1 MPNVI
6 LNKTSGSSGQT
17 VVKVTPESYIG
28 KNDATKEIVF
38 TNAKGTTAK
47 LTCLFKGTGEYIYDN
62 PVITEVTAPNFPA
75 GGGTK
80 QLQFKGYQI
89 YRETS
94 DGEEV
99 GRLEFTQDTVAD
111 GFSKYMENT
120 NATPSDVTLDKK
132 NCRATVGSK
141 GTNVS
146 GETTKFNVNLS
157 ITYNKKSITQQN
169 IPWNQDANAIIKREF
184 ISWHAGYSG
193 LVKNINVAADS
204 TSYKIDKLVNI
215 KITYS
220 SGSTANATD
229 NALLSVV
236 KTYTGWSL
244 DSDTGVVSYPVNN
257 TTDSITAIEVNMQY
271 STEDDYKYIVLKFVQ
286 AGIEP
291 AISIT
296 PSLLTFESGSTTPQN
311 VVIDSTDSWTA
322 E

>member
-17 VVKVTPESYIG
+17 VVQVTPEAYIG
-28 KNDATKEIVF
+28 KNDVTKEVIF
-38 TNAKGTTAK
+38 TNAKGTTAT

-80 QLQFKGYQI
+80 KLQFKGYQI

-94 DGEEV
+94 DGDEV

-111 GFSKYMENT
+111 GFNKYIENT
-120 NATPSDVTLDKK
+120 NALPSDVTLDKK
-132 NCRATVGSK
+132 KCEATVGSK

-146 GETTKFNVNLS
+146 KETTKFSINIS
-157 ITYNKKSITQQN
+157 ITYNGKSTTRQN
-169 IPWNQDANAIIKREF
+169 IPWKQDENVITKKEF

-193 LVKNINVAADS
+193 LVENISVAPDS
-204 TSYKIDKLVNI
+204 TSYEIDKLVDV

-220 SGSTANATD
+220 SGSTTNATD
-229 NALLSVV
+229 NASLSVA
-236 KTYTGWSL
+236 KSYTGWSL
-244 DSDTGVVSYPVNN
+244 DSDTGIVSYPVNN
-257 TTDSITAIEVNMQY
+257 TTDSINAIKVNMEY
-271 STEDDYKYIVLKFVQ
+271 GIEPARKRIVLEFVQ

-291 AISIT
+291 AISVT
-296 PSLLTFESGSTTPQN
+296 PNLLTFESGSTTPQN
-311 VVIDSTDSWTA
+311 VTVDSTDSWTA
-322 E
+322 K

>member
-62 PVITEVTAPNFPA
+62 PVITEVIAPNFPA
-75 GGGTK
+75 GGGTE
-80 QLQFKGYQI
+80 QLKFKGYQI

-111 GFSKYMENT
+111 GFTKYMENT
-120 NATPSDVTLDKK
+120 NVTPSDVTLDKK

-146 GETTKFNVNLS
+146 GETTKFSVNLS
-157 ITYNKKSITQQN
+157 ITYNKKSITKQN
-169 IPWNQDANAIIKREF
+169 IPWKQDANEIVKQEF

-193 LVKNINVAADS
+193 LVKNINVTADS
-204 TSYKIDKLVNI
+204 TSYKIDKLTNV

-220 SGSTANATD
+220 SGSTTNTTD
-229 NALLSVV
+229 NASLSVV
-236 KTYTGWSL
+236 KSYTGWSL
-244 DSDTGVVSYPVNN
+244 DSNTGLVTYPANN
-257 TTDSITAIEVNMQY
+257 TTDSIDAIEVNMEY
-271 STEDDYKYIVLKFVQ
+271 GIGDARKYIVFRFVQ
-286 AGIEP
+286 AGIKP
-291 AISIT
+291 AITIT

>member
-1 MPNVI
+1 MPNVV
-6 LNKTSGSSGQT
+6 LNKTNGSSGQT
-17 VVKVTPESYIG
+17 VVQVTPEAYIG
-28 KNDATKEIVF
+28 KNDATKEIIF

-94 DGEEV
+94 DGDEV

-111 GFSKYMENT
+111 GFIISIEPISSL
-120 NATPSDVTLDKK
+120 PSDVTLSKK
-132 NCRATVGSK
+132 EAKATVGSK
-141 GTNVS
+141 GTVLS
-146 GETTKFNVNLS
+146 AETTKLTINLS
-157 ITYNKKSITQQN
+157 VYYNKKSVTKQN
-169 IPWNQDANAIIKREF
+169 IVWKQDANEQRYVDF
-184 ISWHAGYSG
+184 VGWHAGYSE
-193 LVKNINVAADS
+193 LNEYIDVTADS

-220 SGSTANATD
+220 SGSTASATD
-229 NALLSVV
+229 NASLSVV
-236 KTYTGWSL
+236 KAYTGWSL

-257 TTDSITAIEVNMQY
+257 TTDNITAIEVKMQY
-271 STEDDYKYIVLKFVQ
+271 STENDYKYVVLKFVQ

-291 AISIT
+291 AISVT
-296 PSLLTFESGSTTPQN
+296 PSLLTFESASTTPQN
-311 VVIDSTDSWTA
+311 VVVDSTDSWTA

>member
-1 MPNVI
+1 MPNVT
-6 LNKTSGSSGQT
+6 LDKTSGSSGQT

-28 KNDATKEIVF
+28 KNDVTKEVTF

-47 LTCLFKGTGEYIYDN
+47 LTCLFKGTGEYIYDA

-111 GFSKYMENT
+111 GFIINIESISSL
-120 NATPSDVTLDKK
+120 PSDVTLSKK
-132 NCRATVGSK
+132 EAKATVGSK
-141 GTNVS
+141 GTILS
-146 GETTKFNVNLS
+146 AETTKLTVNLS
-157 ITYNKKSITQQN
+157 VYYNKKSVTKQN
-169 IPWNQDANAIIKREF
+169 IVWKQDANKQRYVEF
-184 ISWHAGYSG
+184 VGWHAGYSG
-193 LVKNINVAADS
+193 LNKYIDVTADS

-215 KITYS
+215 KFTYS
-220 SGSTANATD
+220 SGSTANATA
-229 NALLSVV
+229 NASLSVV

-271 STEDDYKYIVLKFVQ
+271 SLEDDYKYIVLKFVQ

-291 AISIT
+291 AITIT

>member
-1 MPNVI
+1 MPNVV
-6 LNKTSGSSGQT
+6 LNKTNGSSGQT
-17 VVKVTPESYIG
+17 VVQVTPEAYIG
-28 KNDATKEIVF
+28 KNDATKEVIF

-111 GFSKYMENT
+111 GFTINIEPIGSLS
-120 NATPSDVTLDKK
+120 SDVTLSKK
-132 NCRATVGSK
+132 EAKATVGSK
-141 GTNVS
+141 GTVLS
-146 GETTKFNVNLS
+146 AETTKLRVSLS
-157 ITYNKKSITQQN
+157 VYYNKKSVTKQDIV
-169 IPWNQDANAIIKREF
+169 WKQDANEQKYVEF
-184 ISWHAGYSG
+184 VGWHAGYSG
-193 LVKNINVAADS
+193 LNKYIAVTADS

-229 NALLSVV
+229 NASLSVV
-236 KTYTGWSL
+236 KAYTGWSL

-257 TTDSITAIEVNMQY
+257 TTDEITAIEVNMQY
-271 STEDDYKYIVLKFVQ
+271 STEDDYKYIVFKFVQ

-291 AISIT
+291 AISVT

>member
-17 VVKVTPESYIG
+17 VVQVTPESYIG

-38 TNAKGTTAK
+38 TNTKGTTAK

-62 PVITEVTAPNFPA
+62 PVITEVIATNFPA

-111 GFSKYMENT
+111 GFIINIESISSL
-120 NATPSDVTLDKK
+120 PSDVTLNKK
-132 NCRATVGSK
+132 EAKATVGSK
-141 GTNVS
+141 GTVLS
-146 GETTKFNVNLS
+146 AETTKLTVNLS
-157 ITYNKKSITQQN
+157 VYYNKKGVTKQN
-169 IPWNQDANAIIKREF
+169 IAWKQDANKQKYVEF
-184 ISWHAGYSG
+184 VGWHAGYSG
-193 LVKNINVAADS
+193 LNKDIDVTADS

-229 NALLSVV
+229 DATLSVV
-236 KTYTGWSL
+236 KAYAGWSL
-244 DSDTGVVSYPVNN
+244 DSNTGILSYPANN

-311 VVIDSTDSWTA
+311 VVVDSTDSWTA
-322 E
+322 K

>member
-6 LNKTSGSSGQT
+6 LNKTSGSSGRT
-17 VVKVTPESYIG
+17 VVQVTPEAYIG
-28 KNDATKEIVF
+28 RNDTTKEIIF

-94 DGEEV
+94 DGDEV

-111 GFSKYMENT
+111 GFNKHIENI
-120 NATPSDVTLDKK
+120 NALPSDVTLDKE
-132 NCRATVGSK
+132 NCTATVGSK

-146 GETTKFNVNLS
+146 EETTKFSINLS
-157 ITYNKKSITQQN
+157 ITYNGKSTTQQN
-169 IPWNQDANAIIKREF
+169 IPWKQNKNIITKKEF
-184 ISWHAGYSG
+184 IGWHAGYGG

-204 TSYKIDKLVNI
+204 TSYEIDKLVNV

-220 SGSTANATD
+220 SGSTASATD
-229 NALLSVV
+229 NASLSVV
-236 KTYTGWSL
+236 KAYTGWSL

-257 TTDSITAIEVNMQY
+257 TTNNITAIEVNMQY

-296 PSLLTFESGSTTPQN
+296 PSLLTFESGSTTSQN